1 LIDTFKKIDEK
12 KLKVPILN
20 LGKIHQEIKFYP
32 AEKEERVPV
41 QTLELVEE
49 NQNNTGI
56 TVTDDFI
63 IGFGSD
69 KNAQSPPP
77 FDGQVLA
84 KGEDITK
91 NDHPETLDQTE
102 ENLGIIK

>member
-1 LIDTFKKIDEK
+1 MIETFKGTK

-20 LGKIHQEIKFYP
+20 LGKINDQPKIKFHP
-32 AEKEERVPV
+32 PLDKVPL
-41 QTLELVEE
+41 QTLEE

-69 KNAQSPPP
+69 KDAQSPPP
-77 FDGQVLA
+77 FDGRVVA
-84 KGEDITK
+84 IGEDITK
-91 NDHPETLDQTE
+91 NDPETLD
-102 ENLGIIK
+102 